1 MVIPKDGKIE
11 CKKCNY
17 TSVASGEVQKFTTD
31 AKSKQTI
38 VQSDTDALLPKV
50 RVVCPTCGYTEAT
63 VTVRQTRAADEP
75 ETMIYR
81 CCNPNCNHTWREY

>member
-1 MVIPKDGKIE
+1 MVIPRDGKFI
-11 CKKCNY
+11 CKCGY
-17 TSVASGEVQKFTTD
+17 EFDSAGETQKFTTD

-38 VQSDTDALLPKV
+38 VQSDTDALLPKT
-50 RVVCPTCGYTEAT
+50 RVVCPVCGYTEAT

-81 CCNPNCNHTWREY
+81 CCNPKCNHTWREY